1 LKSQE
6 IDMAKKKK
14 KAAKKAKAPKRAV
27 KKLVRKA
34 AAKRPA
40 AKKAPARTAKK
51 AKKKGF
57 IARAV
62 SEMAGLLKRKPARKS
77 AKAKKTS
84 ANREFGEGNYKASK
98 RFRTEQETFVKKN
111 KAKIPAMGKA
121 AEDAL
126 AGPEGDDLRA
136 AEAAAAVGH
145 SE

>member
-1 LKSQE
+1 
-6 IDMAKKKK
+6 MAKKKK
-14 KAAKKAKAPKRAV
+14 KAAKKAKTAKRAV
-27 KKLVRKA
+27 KKIVRKA
-34 AAKRPA
+34 AAKRAPA
-40 AKKAPARTAKK
+40 RKAPARKAKK

-62 SEMAGLLKRKPARKS
+62 SEMTGLLKRKPA
-77 AKAKKTS
+77 AKAKKPP
-84 ANREFGEGNYKASK
+84 ADREFGEGNYKASK
-98 RFRTEQETFVKKN
+98 RFRTEQESFVKKN

-136 AEAAAAVGH
+136 AEAAAAAGH

>member
-1 LKSQE
+1 
-6 IDMAKKKK
+6 MAKKKK
-14 KAAKKAKAPKRAV
+14 KAAKKAKAPKPAV
-27 KKLVRKA
+27 KKVVRKA

-40 AKKAPARTAKK
+40 AKKAPARKAKK
-51 AKKKGF
+51 TKKKGF

-62 SEMAGLLKRKPARKS
+62 SEMTSLLKRKPKA
-77 AKAKKTS
+77 AKAKKTTG
-84 ANREFGEGNYKASK
+84 NREFGEGNYKASK

-136 AEAAAAVGH
+136 AEAAAAAGH